1 MHRLIISI
9 VPKNSAGIV
18 TAAANGAGA
27 SGGSVLLGRG
37 TASNSIIQLL
47 GLGDTSKEVVLIV
60 VDESLEKTVVDA
72 VKTAVADK
80 KHFGVI
86 FSLAVPSFFRSGSM
100 NDNETKT
107 LINTG
112 DENMAHTNDTSGTNS
127 PIGTIGTNGTNG
139 TNSANVSGAASTN
152 NNESYEMINIIVNKG
167 YAEDAMAAARKAG
180 AGGGTILSARG
191 TAKEGDEKFFGM
203 EIVPEKEMLIV
214 LVPSAK
220 KTEILNAVK
229 ALPCFEKAGSGI
241 VFSSEVESFSVLGK

>member
-18 TAAANGAGA
+18 TLAANSAGA

-47 GLGDTSKEVVLIV
+47 GLGDTSKEVVLTV
-60 VDESLEKTVVDA
+60 VDQAHEASVVDA
-72 VKTAVADK
+72 VKNAVADK

-100 NDNETKT
+100 NDNEAQTQ
-107 LINTG
+107 IDTG
-112 DENMAHTNDTSGTNS
+112 DENMADTNDSN
-127 PIGTIGTNGTNG
+127 
-139 TNSANVSGAASTN
+139 AAKKDA
-152 NNESYEMINIIVNKG
+152 YEMINIIVNKG

-220 KTEILNAVK
+220 KTEILDAVK
-229 ALPCFEKAGSGI
+229 SLPCFEKAGSGI
-241 VFSSEVESFSVLGK
+241 VFSSEVETFSTLGK

>member
-47 GLGDTSKEVVLIV
+47 GLGDTSKEVVLTV
-60 VDESLEKTVVDA
+60 VEQSCEAAVVDA
-72 VKTAVADK
+72 VKNAVSDK

-100 NDNETKT
+100 NDNEAQT
-107 LINTG
+107 LLNTG
-112 DENMAHTNDTSGTNS
+112 DENMADTNDT
-127 PIGTIGTNGTNG
+127 IGKNGT
-139 TNSANVSGAASTN
+139 TASKN
-152 NNESYEMINIIVNKG
+152 DAYEMINIIVNKG

-214 LVPSAK
+214 LVPSDK
-220 KTEILNAVK
+220 KTEILDAVK
-229 ALPCFEKAGSGI
+229 SLPCFEKAGSGI

>member
-18 TAAANGAGA
+18 TSAANSAGA

-47 GLGDTSKEVVLIV
+47 GLGDTSKEVVLTV
-60 VDESLEKTVVDA
+60 VDQAHEASVVDA
-72 VKTAVADK
+72 VKNAVADK

-100 NDNETKT
+100 NDNEVQTQ
-107 LINTG
+107 INTG
-112 DENMAHTNDTSGTNS
+112 DENMADTNDT
-127 PIGTIGTNGTNG
+127 IGKNDTI
-139 TNSANVSGAASTN
+139 AAKKDA
-152 NNESYEMINIIVNKG
+152 YEMINIIVNKG

-214 LVPSAK
+214 LVPSDK
-220 KTEILNAVK
+220 KTEILDAVK
-229 ALPCFEKAGSGI
+229 SLPCFEKAGSGI
-241 VFSSEVESFSVLGK
+241 VFSSEVETFSVLGK

>member
-47 GLGDTSKEVVLIV
+47 GLGDTSKEVVLTV
-60 VDESLEKTVVDA
+60 VEQSREAAVVDA
-72 VKTAVADK
+72 VKNAVSDK

-100 NDNETKT
+100 NDNEAQT

-112 DENMAHTNDTSGTNS
+112 DENMADMNDT
-127 PIGTIGTNGTNG
+127 I
-139 TNSANVSGAASTN
+139 AAKKDA
-152 NNESYEMINIIVNKG
+152 YEMINIIVNKG

-191 TAKEGDEKFFGM
+191 TAKDGDEKFFGM

-214 LVPSAK
+214 LVPSDK
-220 KTEILNAVK
+220 KTEILDAVK
-229 ALPCFEKAGSGI
+229 SLPCFEKAGSGI

>member
-47 GLGDTSKEVVLIV
+47 GLGDTSKEVVLTV
-60 VDESLEKTVVDA
+60 VEQSREAAVVDA
-72 VKTAVADK
+72 VKNAVSDK

-100 NDNETKT
+100 NDNEAQT

-112 DENMAHTNDTSGTNS
+112 DENMADTNDS
-127 PIGTIGTNGTNG
+127 IGKNDTI
-139 TNSANVSGAASTN
+139 AAKKDA
-152 NNESYEMINIIVNKG
+152 YEMINIIVNKG

-214 LVPSAK
+214 LVPSDK
-220 KTEILNAVK
+220 KADILEAVMS
-229 ALPCFEKAGSGI
+229 LPCFEKAGSGI

>member
-47 GLGDTSKEVVLIV
+47 GLGDTSKEVVLTV
-60 VDESLEKTVVDA
+60 VEQSREAAVVDA
-72 VKTAVADK
+72 VKNAVSDK

-100 NDNETKT
+100 NDNEAQT

-112 DENMAHTNDTSGTNS
+112 DENMADTNDT
-127 PIGTIGTNGTNG
+127 I
-139 TNSANVSGAASTN
+139 AAKKDA
-152 NNESYEMINIIVNKG
+152 YEMINIIVNKG

-191 TAKEGDEKFFGM
+191 TAKDGDEKFFGM

-214 LVPSAK
+214 LVPSDK
-220 KTEILNAVK
+220 KAEILDAVK
-229 ALPCFEKAGSGI
+229 SLPCFEKAGSGI

>member
-18 TAAANGAGA
+18 TSAANSAGA

-47 GLGDTSKEVVLIV
+47 GFGDTSKEVVLTV
-60 VDESLEKTVVDA
+60 VDESHEAAVLDA
-72 VKTAVADK
+72 VKNAVSDK

-100 NDNETKT
+100 NDNEAQT
-107 LINTG
+107 LTNTG
-112 DENMAHTNDTSGTNS
+112 DENMADTNDTIGKN
-127 PIGTIGTNGTNG
+127 GTI
-139 TNSANVSGAASTN
+139 AAKKDA
-152 NNESYEMINIIVNKG
+152 YEMINIIVNKG

-191 TAKEGDEKFFGM
+191 TAREGDEKFFGM
-203 EIVPEKEMLIV
+203 EIVPE
-214 LVPSAK
+214 
-220 KTEILNAVK
+220 
-229 ALPCFEKAGSGI
+229 
-241 VFSSEVESFSVLGK
+241 

>member
-18 TAAANGAGA
+18 TSAANSAGA

-47 GLGDTSKEVVLIV
+47 GLGDTSKEVVLTV
-60 VDESLEKTVVDA
+60 VDQAHEASVVDA
-72 VKTAVADK
+72 VKNAVADK

-100 NDNETKT
+100 NDNEVQTQ
-107 LINTG
+107 INTG
-112 DENMAHTNDTSGTNS
+112 DENMADTNDSN
-127 PIGTIGTNGTNG
+127 
-139 TNSANVSGAASTN
+139 AAKKDA
-152 NNESYEMINIIVNKG
+152 YEMINIIVNKG

-214 LVPSAK
+214 LVPSDK
-220 KTEILNAVK
+220 KTEILDAVK
-229 ALPCFEKAGSGI
+229 SLPCFEKAGSGI
-241 VFSSEVESFSVLGK
+241 VFSSEVETFSVLGK

>member
-47 GLGDTSKEVVLIV
+47 GLGDTSKEVVLTV
-60 VDESLEKTVVDA
+60 VEQSHEAAVVDA
-72 VKTAVADK
+72 VKNAVSDK

-100 NDNETKT
+100 NDNEVQA
-107 LINTG
+107 LFNTG
-112 DENMAHTNDTSGTNS
+112 DENMADTNDS
-127 PIGTIGTNGTNG
+127 IGKNDTI
-139 TNSANVSGAASTN
+139 AAKKDA
-152 NNESYEMINIIVNKG
+152 YEMINIIVNKG

-214 LVPSAK
+214 LVPSDK
-220 KTEILNAVK
+220 KAEILDAVK